1 MADAPAADATNDANA
16 NDTKN
21 KMKKKGKNEPE
32 KKEKLVIHGRKDEDI
47 LGSAYVKKY
56 RRDDPTDWSRY
67 ADNPRGMLNRRRL
80 TREERRRQFT
90 VQNVVGDP
98 RETAPRNFDALFE
111 ESDNRLTK
119 PKTVTEAF
127 RLRVLRVC
135 GGRWWDRMYL
145 FNLGWVLVLL
155 PAAMEDD
162 FGLGCAA
169 GPHHRRGE
177 DGRIWHFTKSEKS
190 EYEYTASAGAGDPKE
205 CQVLWPPLLF
215 MVACTVLC
223 GNQISGAPRVGSMCF
238 RSRIGSMAWRFH
250 AIDATS
256 SS

>member
-16 NDTKN
+16 EDTKN
-21 KMKKKGKNEPE
+21 KMKKKKNEPE

-145 FNLGWVLVLL
+145 FNLGWVLVCV
-155 PAAMEDD
+155 EINQCV
-162 FGLGCAA
+162 GC
-169 GPHHRRGE
+169 RK
-177 DGRIWHFTKSEKS
+177 I
-190 EYEYTASAGAGDPKE
+190 
-205 CQVLWPPLLF
+205 
-215 MVACTVLC
+215 
-223 GNQISGAPRVGSMCF
+223 
-238 RSRIGSMAWRFH
+238 
-250 AIDATS
+250 
-256 SS
+256 

>member
-1 MADAPAADATNDANA
+1 
-16 NDTKN
+16 
-21 KMKKKGKNEPE
+21 
-32 KKEKLVIHGRKDEDI
+32 
-47 LGSAYVKKY
+47 
-56 RRDDPTDWSRY
+56 
-67 ADNPRGMLNRRRL
+67 
-80 TREERRRQFT
+80 
-90 VQNVVGDP
+90 
-98 RETAPRNFDALFE
+98 
-111 ESDNRLTK
+111 
-119 PKTVTEAF
+119 
-127 RLRVLRVC
+127 
-135 GGRWWDRMYL
+135 
-145 FNLGWVLVLL
+145 
-155 PAAMEDD
+155 MEDD

>member
-1 MADAPAADATNDANA
+1 MGDAPAADAGADANA
-16 NDTKN
+16 EDNKN
-21 KMKKKGKNEPE
+21 KLKKKKNEPE
-32 KKEKLVIHGRKDEDI
+32 KKEKLVIRGRKDEDI

-177 DGRIWHFTKSEKS
+177 DGRRWHFTKPEETKT
-190 EYEYTASAGAGDPKE
+190 EYDYIASPGSGDPKE
-205 CQVLWPPLLF
+205 C
-215 MVACTVLC
+215 
-223 GNQISGAPRVGSMCF
+223 
-238 RSRIGSMAWRFH
+238 
-250 AIDATS
+250 
-256 SS
+256 